1 MLKDGVGVCISK
13 CTRLG
18 SFEIQI
24 DVTAAVW
31 VLEILQEILVADDN
45 KPFFRKYRS
54 SNSLLIA
61 ERYSNWKGVFL
72 KFSKLVNDSL
82 KNIIVLGGS
91 SKWGW
96 TRMAVCLDNL
106 VGKRFWGSKGGFRKG
121 VNYDASSFIQA
132 RKLGRNMQ
140 EFTKI
145 LMSIKGCS
153 LDSKR
158 KRCDARGSLAGLHS
172 VNVPKRN

>member
-1 MLKDGVGVCISK
+1 MV
-13 CTRLG
+13 
-18 SFEIQI
+18 
-24 DVTAAVW
+24 
-31 VLEILQEILVADDN
+31 
-45 KPFFRKYRS
+45 
-54 SNSLLIA
+54 
-61 ERYSNWKGVFL
+61 
-72 KFSKLVNDSL
+72 
-82 KNIIVLGGS
+82 
-91 SKWGW
+91 
-96 TRMAVCLDNL
+96 VCLDNL

-158 KRCDARGSLAGLHS
+158 KWWMLGALWQGYIQLMYLREIGGMLCLS
-172 VNVPKRN
+172 